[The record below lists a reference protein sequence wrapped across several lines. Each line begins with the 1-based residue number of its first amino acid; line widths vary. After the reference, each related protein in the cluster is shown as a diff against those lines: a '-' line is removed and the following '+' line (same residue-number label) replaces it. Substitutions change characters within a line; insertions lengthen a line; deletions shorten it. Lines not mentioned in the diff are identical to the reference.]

1 MSTTK
6 IVAKEVTK
14 NKQHKCWKVYIDGSK
29 FPKKPVDFYT
39 GLTESE
45 AMAKAI
51 EEWIKL
57 QPIGR
62 FGKAPGK
69 AVITDSCEHPVNVPQ
84 PIKILQIDRL
94 FADSPDAGDHMC
106 LCSRCGLTIPDGA
119 GIIRAWPEQGEGE
132 YRYHPAC
139 LGAIS

>member
-14 NKQHKCWKVYIDGSK
+14 NKQHKGWKVYIDGSK

-45 AMAKAI
+45 AMAKAM
-51 EEWIKL
+51 EEWITL
-57 QPIGR
+57 QPIER

-94 FADSPDAGDHMC
+94 FADSSLRC
-106 LCSRCGLTIPDGA
+106 LECSTISSPGKKEKKPKVKKEK
-119 GIIRAWPEQGEGE
+119 IEEKKEENQK
-132 YRYHPAC
+132 
-139 LGAIS
+139 